1 MRAKTAA
8 EHYLTGTRSELG
20 RTRPD
25 RQAVASQ
32 FVSGRP
38 KFPKHLG
45 KDARIEFKRVCKFLG
60 ARKTLSEGDFYTIA
74 VLAECT
80 VRWIAAKEALG
91 THFIVATVVKDKQGR
106 ETIVERENP
115 LCKIVENCES
125 KILSL
130 TNSLGLNP
138 ASRDKVE
145 ETSGN
150 RCGELRGSFTGVAW
164 PIFIQKFASGVK
176 LEVVKPKT
184 VDPSEMTAG
193 DEVTE

>member
-1 MRAKTAA
+1 VRAKTAA
-8 EHYLTGTRSELG
+8 EHNLTGTRSEVG
-20 RTRPD
+20 RVRHD
-25 RQAVASQ
+25 RQAAASQ

-45 KDARIEFKRVCKFLG
+45 KPARIEFKRICKFLG
-60 ARKTLSEGDFYTIA
+60 ERKTLSEGDFYTIA

-91 THFIVATVVKDKQGR
+91 TNFIVTTTVKDKQGR

-130 TNSLGLNP
+130 SNVLGLNP
-138 ASRDKVE
+138 ASRDKVKKLQTGAELE
-145 ETSGN
+145 EVVP
-150 RCGELRGSFTGVAW
+150 GSMADLY
-164 PIFIQKFASGVK
+164 PDICSGVK
-176 LEVVKPKT
+176 LEVVKPK
-184 VDPSEMTAG
+184 PISPEEMTAS

>member
-1 MRAKTAA
+1 MQAKTAA
-8 EHYLTGTRSELG
+8 EHYLTGTTSEVG
-20 RTRPD
+20 RARPD
-25 RQAVASQ
+25 RKAVASQ
-32 FVSGRP
+32 FVCGRP

-80 VRWIAAKEALG
+80 VRWIAAKQALG
-91 THFIVATVVKDKQGR
+91 TNFVVTTTVRDKQGR

-138 ASRDKVE
+138 ASRDKVKKLQ
-145 ETSGN
+145 TGA
-150 RCGELRGSFTGVAW
+150 ELAEVVPGSMADLY
-164 PIFIQKFASGVK
+164 PDICSGVK
-176 LEVVKPKT
+176 LEVVQPKT
-184 VDPSEMTAG
+184 VAPEEMTAS

>member
-1 MRAKTAA
+1 VQANSTA
-8 EHYLTGTRSELG
+8 EHWIHGTTSEVG

-45 KDARIEFKRVCKFLG
+45 REARIEFKRVCKFLG

-91 THFIVATVVKDKQGR
+91 TNFIITTTVRDKQGR
-106 ETIVERENP
+106 ETICERENP

-138 ASRDKVE
+138 ASRDKVKKLQTGAELE
-145 ETSGN
+145 EV
-150 RCGELRGSFTGVAW
+150 LPGSMADLYPEICAGT
-164 PIFIQKFASGVK
+164 K

-193 DEVTE
+193 DEVEK